1 MIIKKEKS
9 CSTPSSS
16 FLPPHFKGKKV
27 WRRGCEEGVGI
38 RGVQKRNQAGVPA
51 KSPEDRE
58 VSPSV
63 PAPRLYRRES
73 VLPPKAPGPLAPPS
87 TSNGKLDSLW
97 PFKGGGGRGGRRTSP
112 RRDRDVGG
120 QICAF
125 ESKEGRASC
134 VLGTQRGHESAG
146 AGASRDPLPRAGLP
160 SRAGRLFS
168 NSLSSLPLWR
178 SLNVEFK

>member
-1 MIIKKEKS
+1 MPMCDWS
-9 CSTPSSS
+9 SDVCSSDLSSAEIPSPPLALFVVMLLKAHLTSHS
-16 FLPPHFKGKKV
+16 RMSGSTFLPPHFKGKKV

-51 KSPEDRE
+51 KSPQDRE

-112 RRDRDVGG
+112 RRDRDV
-120 QICAF
+120 
-125 ESKEGRASC
+125 
-134 VLGTQRGHESAG
+134 RGA
-146 AGASRDPLPRAGLP
+146 DLC
-160 SRAGRLFS
+160 F
-168 NSLSSLPLWR
+168 
-178 SLNVEFK
+178 